1 MLLHNLAMIYSTHA
15 MLEATNLAIVVFIAS
30 GAMHV
35 LCILSRALYTMN
47 LYVEL
52 VWLLVPT
59 AVVILLIARVVLLQ
73 CAEEDVALHSTQLSV
88 VANQWYWVY
97 GLDATTLFLYTVRE
111 QDLECGD
118 LRLLH
123 TTQLLVADSSTSL
136 LLILSSA
143 DVIHS
148 WALPSLGMK
157 VDCVPGRANST
168 SLACTHSGVLYGQ
181 CSEICGS
188 LHGFMPLVVA
198 WF

>member
-1 MLLHNLAMIYSTHA
+1 MLVHNMGMLYSTHA
-15 MLEATNLAIVVFIAS
+15 MLESSNMAIVVFMM
-30 GAMHV
+30 GCAMHV
-35 LCILSRALYTMN
+35 LTTVCRALLAIN

-52 VWLLVPT
+52 VWLLAPT
-59 AVVILLIARVVLLQ
+59 SIIILLIGRVVLLQ

-97 GLDATTLFLYTVRE
+97 GLDTGTLFLYSVRE
-111 QDLECGD
+111 QDTECGD

-123 TTQLLVADSSTSL
+123 TTQLLLCDASL
-136 LLILSSA
+136 SILLYLSSS

-148 WALPSLGMK
+148 WALPTLGMK
-157 VDCVPGRANST
+157 ADCIPGRANT
-168 SLACTHSGVLYGQ
+168 TTVTCHHVGTMYGQ

-188 LHGFMPLVVA
+188 LHGFMPLAIA